1 MYRQI
6 RVFVLGLFV
15 LCLWQAPVS
24 AQDRI
29 MFHRS
34 APPGM
39 MMGDGPGMM
48 FPLLLKKLDLTA
60 EQDARVKE
68 IMAAHRETFHS
79 LFKQLET
86 AHEAMTD
93 RFFTPG
99 DLTVSDLDA
108 QSQNVKQLREQLMN
122 EGLKVGV
129 EIRNVLTPEQLGK
142 AAQIKEKMQAMHEQM
157 RGLMEEDD

>member
-6 RVFVLGLFV
+6 KVFAVGL
-15 LCLWQAPVS
+15 LALSLWQSPAS

-29 MFHRS
+29 MFHRPG
-34 APPGM
+34 PPGM

-48 FPLLLKKLDLTA
+48 FPLILKKLDLTA

-79 LFKQLET
+79 LFKQLEA

-99 DLTVSDLDA
+99 ALTVTDLDA
-108 QSQNVKQLREQLMN
+108 QSQNVRQLREQLMT

-129 EIRNVLTPEQLGK
+129 EIRNVLTPDQLTK
-142 AAQIKEKMQAMHEQM
+142 AAQIKEKMQTMHEQM
-157 RGLMEEDD
+157 RGLMEDDD